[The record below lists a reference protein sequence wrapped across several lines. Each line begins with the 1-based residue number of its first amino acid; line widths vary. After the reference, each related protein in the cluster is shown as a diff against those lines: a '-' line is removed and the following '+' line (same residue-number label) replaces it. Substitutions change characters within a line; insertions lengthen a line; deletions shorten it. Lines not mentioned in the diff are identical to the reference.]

1 MQKIKFKDFLL
12 NENRSYLGE
21 KIGNILTAVHDLD
34 DEGKTMGMRQMMRF
48 CEKIVALIRRILHS
62 NWPQTEQKHLKTL
75 QKIGVAIMKGIEEKQ
90 DLRELMPSIRQ
101 ELEQLSQR
109 LGVPVNDVG
118 PENSGEP
125 DVETP
130 SKEQEGPP
138 QAQNQNNPSAQPPN
152 ANAQPAQPTGA

>member
-1 MQKIKFKDFLL
+1 MRKIKFKDFLL

-34 DEGKTMGMRQMMRF
+34 EEGKTMGMRQMMRF

-62 NWPQTEQKHLKTL
+62 NWPRTEQKHLKTL

-90 DLRELMPSIRQ
+90 DLRELMPSIKQ

-118 PENSGEP
+118 PENSDKP
-125 DVETP
+125 DLETSP
-130 SKEQEGPP
+130 DAQNDASQAPQQNNQSAPP
-138 QAQNQNNPSAQPPN
+138 QQLN
-152 ANAQPAQPTGA
+152 APPAQPQGI